1 MILTLSLRT
10 KGTQRL
16 KMVSQGF
23 SFTLV
28 FLLATLITLGEANN
42 NRKLLYT
49 QTNYQPASPLPS
61 PVYSPPPPPSP
72 VYSPDPP
79 PSPVY
84 SPPAD
89 LPPHPT
95 PEYSP
100 PAYLPPPT
108 PVNPPVA
115 LPPPQVYKAFYY
127 RKSPPPPPSSK
138 PWWWLL

>member
-28 FLLATLITLGEANN
+28 FLLATLITIGEANN

-49 QTNYQPASPLPS
+49 QTNYQPDSPLPS
-61 PVYSPPPPPSP
+61 PVYSPPPPIP

-89 LPPHPT
+89 
-95 PEYSP
+95 
-100 PAYLPPPT
+100 LPPPT

-127 RKSPPPPPSSK
+127 RKSPPPPPSRK